1 MARFAQLCELIYRVY
16 HFFMLTAGL
25 KAVPAKDGGTVAAAL
40 DSSVSFAIASI
51 EPILVP
57 AQLLENKTCIGNMTR
72 EI

>member
-1 MARFAQLCELIYRVY
+1 
-16 HFFMLTAGL
+16 MLTAGL
-25 KAVPAKDGGTVAAAL
+25 KAVPAENGGTVAAAL
-40 DSSVSFAIASI
+40 DSSVSFAIAFV